1 MKICVIL
8 GVMNYMIKQVSIII
22 PAYNEEAGI
31 KSTLT
36 ELIEYM
42 SSLEY
47 TYEIILVDDGSKDNT
62 YIIAREMEQ
71 NYPDILRVEQ
81 HTCNKGYGSSIKT
94 AVRIAE
100 GDYIAWYDADGQHR
114 PEDLEKLICCIFHE
128 NLDYCIGNR
137 TKDSYEEKTR
147 KLGKTVLKFVVNLLA
162 KEKMEDFNS
171 GMRIF
176 KHEII
181 KKHANLLPK
190 RFGASTVTSF
200 LMQELEYGG
209 GTCPIIVRQ
218 RVGKS
223 SVRQIRDGIRTILLI
238 FQIILLFRPMQVFGS
253 IGVISLIGGGIYG
266 LQTAIIES
274 NGFPVL
280 GAIIMIFGIQ
290 TLFFGLIV
298 GQISRLRIEVAELR
312 WEK

>member
-1 MKICVIL
+1 M
-8 GVMNYMIKQVSIII
+8 
-22 PAYNEEAGI
+22 
-31 KSTLT
+31 
-36 ELIEYM
+36 
-42 SSLEY
+42 
-47 TYEIILVDDGSKDNT
+47 
-62 YIIAREMEQ
+62 
-71 NYPDILRVEQ
+71 
-81 HTCNKGYGSSIKT
+81 
-94 AVRIAE
+94 
-100 GDYIAWYDADGQHR
+100 
-114 PEDLEKLICCIFHE
+114 
-128 NLDYCIGNR
+128 
-137 TKDSYEEKTR
+137 
-147 KLGKTVLKFVVNLLA
+147 
-162 KEKMEDFNS
+162 
-171 GMRIF
+171 
-176 KHEII
+176 
-181 KKHANLLPK
+181 
-190 RFGASTVTSF
+190 
-200 LMQELEYGG
+200 GG